1 MGINLYME
9 TSKGIISIP
18 FVSIKEA
25 DLFTSQ
31 YNSRFDNVGN
41 RNNLL
46 NVYNKYEELNYILNS
61 DKIEKTL
68 YIIKEKENIN
78 L

>member
-1 MGINLYME
+1 ME
-9 TSKGIISIP
+9 KSEILEETHKYNDVCQII
-18 FVSIKEA
+18 
-25 DLFTSQ
+25 
-31 YNSRFDNVGN
+31 N